1 MLWGQVWTRTSAK
14 QRAEAEM
21 TQEERLVQAA
31 QLAGTRHPSQVR
43 PPPPHPSRVALLASL
58 QNQGSG
64 PAGMESHPNIWART
78 LQQEPLLLL
87 LKPQG
92 GTRLG
97 RTWGPRG
104 SSWTTLQVMP
114 SSQVLSEKVC
124 SAPLVMGITARTGR
138 DAPVRILGTGNH
150 QPDPSPG

>member
-1 MLWGQVWTRTSAK
+1 MLWGQAWTRTSAE
-14 QRAEAEM
+14 QRAEAGM

-31 QLAGTRHPSQVR
+31 QLAGMRHPSQVR

-87 LKPQG
+87 KPQG

-97 RTWGPRG
+97 RTWGRRG
-104 SSWTTLQVMP
+104 SSWTTLQVMA
-114 SSQVLSEKVC
+114 SSQVLLEKVC

-138 DAPVRILGTGNH
+138 DAPARILGTGNH

>member
-1 MLWGQVWTRTSAK
+1 MDTHQCQT
-14 QRAEAEM
+14 EAEM

-104 SSWTTLQVMP
+104 SSRTTLQVMP

-124 SAPLVMGITARTGR
+124 SAPPSDGHHSEDREGCAR
-138 DAPVRILGTGNH
+138 AH
-150 QPDPSPG
+150 PGDRKPPARPLFPGEASSN